1 MTQGTSE
8 TPRGSGETLRMSR
21 IMWQMPLLRGLVL
34 LALGVLLLVE
44 PLTTLSALVVL
55 FSVFL
60 VVDAVLAAVQ
70 GLVNRDQVGWRW
82 WLVQS
87 AADVVFAGAVAL
99 WPSPT
104 PLVLFY
110 LLLVWALVAGIVS
123 IVGGV
128 TLARNRDLG
137 WSWVLTTGI
146 ISTLFGLMLL
156 TKVQSVTDVLGLVVV
171 VFGLYAFV
179 LGAVH
184 VVSVFSM
191 RWVAQEIDRAL
202 GGQSLVVAGVEG
214 RRAARA
220 ATQEPDSGQP
230 AEGMPAAPAEPAA
243 SADPQDRV
251 SDDELAGL
259 GFPDTPGMVTMP
271 APPTVFDDDEED
283 WAGERTEES
292 GEPGA
297 DDASP
302 GADDGR
308 R

>member
-8 TPRGSGETLRMSR
+8 TPRDGGSTPRDGGSTLRMSR
-21 IMWQMPLLRGLVL
+21 PMWQMPLLRGLVL

-44 PLTTLSALVVL
+44 PLTTLTSLVVL
-55 FSVFL
+55 FSVYL
-60 VVDAVLAAVQ
+60 LVDAILAAAQ

-87 AADVVFAGAVAL
+87 AADVVFAVAIFV
-99 WPSPT
+99 WPGPT
-104 PLVLFY
+104 PLALFY
-110 LLLVWALVAGIVS
+110 LLLVWALVLGIVS

-128 TLARNRDLG
+128 TLLRNRDLG
-137 WSWVLTTGI
+137 WSWLLTTGI

-156 TKVQSVTDVLGLVVV
+156 TKVQSAANVLDLVVV

-220 ATQEPDSGQP
+220 VSPDTEAAGP
-230 AEGMPAAPAEPAA
+230 AERTG
-243 SADPQDRV
+243 ADAQDRVSEDEDRV

-259 GFPDTPGMVTMP
+259 AFPDTPGMVGTPGPPP
-271 APPTVFDDDEED
+271 AFDDADTDTSGSADTSDPDEP
-283 WAGERTEES
+283 AT
-292 GEPGA
+292 
-297 DDASP
+297 
-302 GADDGR
+302 
-308 R
+308 